1 MKRSIILAAIFALGI
16 AVKSD
21 AQVSVSINIGNQPAW
36 APVGNVSTPF
46 YYIPEMNVYFD
57 VARAMYIYPNGNQW
71 VYVKNL
77 PTRYRQY
84 NMYNVYKVP
93 VNRGGK
99 PYLMNS
105 RDLANYG
112 KYASYHGKQQAIRPN
127 NNIAHGGPGQN
138 NGNGHGNKGNNGHDR
153 GNGNGHG
160 RH

>member
-1 MKRSIILAAIFALGI
+1 MKKSILFAAIFALGF
-16 AVKSD
+16 AVKSN

-46 YYIPEMNVYFD
+46 YFIPEMNVYFD

-71 VYVKNL
+71 VYVRNL
-77 PTRYRQY
+77 PSRYRQY

-99 PYLMNS
+99 PYLMNT
-105 RDLANYG
+105 RDRANYG
-112 KYASYHGKQQAIRPN
+112 KYASYHGRQQPIRPN
-127 NNIAHGGPGQN
+127 NNFVHGGPGRNN
-138 NGNGHGNKGNNGHDR
+138 NGHGNNGHDR
-153 GNGNGHG
+153 GNGHG